1 MSDEE
6 RGPPVRHQRQF
17 ISKSITALYWKI
29 DEVHRQV
36 AMNGDVSDE
45 TKQELTSE
53 LSTVVM
59 LLRPHRSDGR
69 IEWHEATPFEDGPD
83 HLIGTLLEGQTEYR
97 TPDGVHAPEKREVK
111 VPAQFGIEPLY
122 SAAND
127 MLEIAHK
134 LGLTA
139 DIPEKT
145 DTEYPDPV

>member
-29 DEVHRQV
+29 DEVHQEV

-59 LLRPHRSDGR
+59 LLRPHRNDGR
-69 IEWHEATPFEDGPD
+69 IEWQEATPFEDGPD
-83 HLIGTLLEGQTEYR
+83 HLIGRLLEGDTDYKRQT
-97 TPDGVHAPEKREVK
+97 GVHAPEKREVK
-111 VPAQFGIEPLY
+111 VPAQFDIEQLY